1 MSTSTEPSFPLNITD
16 MLNKMDDNAAIFM
29 ITFVT
34 SVIIIMFGVYVYYM
48 INLKDNKCSMIDALN
63 PNKNTSMT
71 NVVPNNNSLNNYYI
85 KSAYNCCS
93 LGSYK
98 NDYVGI
104 CALKNVLRQ
113 GVRGLDFEIF
123 SIDNKPVIAT
133 STTNNYSA
141 KETFNYI
148 DFEEALLFIT
158 RNAFNN
164 LFVNNSGDP
173 IIIHLRFKSENS
185 KMYDSLAATLSKYQS
200 YFIDKQYNNV
210 NLGSVS
216 IQALMGKI
224 SILVNDYNKTY
235 LNCDALMEYVN
246 MTSGSGNMRMQTFSD
261 IKNGDSNQHLDLI
274 NYNKQFMT
282 ICVPDK
288 ETSEVNPDI
297 TFFKD
302 TGCNMFALM
311 YQFQDQNLI
320 LNNTFFNNA
329 AFVLKDSIF
338 LGTAAPITTI
348 IVEPTLVPPPAYS
361 TVIYVANK
369 TPPDNTNSQ
378 DNTSANNTTNNNTN
392 NNNKKKAKSIIDKQK
407 SIIDKQFG
415 SNKGFF
421 GKQFGPTDNTT
432 TDTTTTDNT
441 TTDTSTNNPFNKKLG
456 INDKLSKLKKL
467 SQTQNNPSQ

>member
-1 MSTSTEPSFPLNITD
+1 MSTSTEPPSFPLNITD

-34 SVIIIMFGVYVYYM
+34 SVIIIMFGIYVYYM

-63 PNKNTSMT
+63 PNKNTSMFT
-71 NVVPNNNSLNNYYI
+71 VVPTNNNALNNYYI
-85 KSAYNCCS
+85 KTAYNCCS

-133 STTNNYSA
+133 SMTNNFNV

-148 DFEEALLFIT
+148 DFEEALIFIT
-158 RNAFNN
+158 KNAFNN
-164 LFVNNSGDP
+164 MFVNNSGDP
-173 IIIHLRFKSENS
+173 IIIHLRFKSDNS
-185 KMYDSLAATLSKYQS
+185 KMYDNLAAILSKYQS

-210 NLGSVS
+210 NLGSVT

-224 SILVNDYNKTY
+224 SIIVNDYSKTY
-235 LNCDALMEYVN
+235 SNCDALMEYIN
-246 MTSGSGNMRMQTFSD
+246 MTSGSGNMRMHTFND
-261 IKNGDSNQHLDLI
+261 IKNGDSIDLI

-282 ICVPDK
+282 ICIPDK
-288 ETSEVNPDI
+288 ETSQVNPDI

-311 YQFQDQNLI
+311 YQYQDQNLD
-320 LNNTFFNNA
+320 LNNKFFNNA

-338 LGTAAPITTI
+338 LGTSKPVTTI
-348 IVEPTLVPPPAYS
+348 IVEPTLVNPPMYS
-361 TVIYVANK
+361 TVIHVADDNQEVDNQEVVVDQTDLTKKTQTKGQKKQGQRRPGPLRQNLQGRNPFFHANK
-369 TPPDNTNSQ
+369 L
-378 DNTSANNTTNNNTN
+378 
-392 NNNKKKAKSIIDKQK
+392 NK
-407 SIIDKQFG
+407 
-415 SNKGFF
+415 
-421 GKQFGPTDNTT
+421 
-432 TDTTTTDNT
+432 
-441 TTDTSTNNPFNKKLG
+441 
-456 INDKLSKLKKL
+456 
-467 SQTQNNPSQ
+467 NNPSNPSPQ

>member
-34 SVIIIMFGVYVYYM
+34 SVIIIMFGIYVYYM

-63 PNKNTSMT
+63 PNKNTAMT
-71 NVVPNNNSLNNYYI
+71 TVVPNNNALNNYYI

-133 STTNNYSA
+133 STTNNFSA

-173 IIIHLRFKSENS
+173 IIIHLRFKSENI

-224 SILVNDYNKTY
+224 SILVNDYSKTY
-235 LNCDALMEYVN
+235 STCDALMEYVN

-261 IKNGDSNQHLDLI
+261 IKNGDSNQHVDLI
-274 NYNKQFMT
+274 NFNKQFMT
-282 ICVPDK
+282 ICIPDK
-288 ETSEVNPDI
+288 ETSQVNPDI

-311 YQFQDQNLI
+311 YQFQDQNLS

-329 AFVLKDSIF
+329 AFVLKDPIF
-338 LGTAAPITTI
+338 LGTAAPVTTI
-348 IVEPTLVPPPAYS
+348 IVEPTLVPPPKYS
-361 TVIYVANK
+361 TVLYVADENK
-369 TPPDNTNSQ
+369 NQPQQSDQ
-378 DNTSANNTTNNNTN
+378 DQSNINKDSV
-392 NNNKKKAKSIIDKQK
+392 KKKNKNKSLV
-407 SIIDKQFG
+407 G
-415 SNKGFF
+415 PL
-421 GKQFGPTDNTT
+421 GKQFGPLGNGPLGKQFGPADKDPFKPDSNLSGPSRKPGDNKFTTKLTD
-432 TDTTTTDNT
+432 
-441 TTDTSTNNPFNKKLG
+441 
-456 INDKLSKLKKL
+456 KLKKL
-467 SQTQNNPSQ
+467 NTPQ

>member
-34 SVIIIMFGVYVYYM
+34 SVIIIMFGIYVYYM

-63 PNKNTSMT
+63 PNKNTAMRT
-71 NVVPNNNSLNNYYI
+71 VIPNNNALNNYYI

-98 NDYVGI
+98 NDYVGM

-133 STTNNYSA
+133 SMTNNFSV
-141 KETFNYI
+141 KETFNSI
-148 DFEEALLFIT
+148 DFEEALFFIT

-173 IIIHLRFKSENS
+173 IIIHLRFKSENI
-185 KMYDSLAATLSKYQS
+185 KMYDNLAAILSKYQS
-200 YFIDKQYNNV
+200 YFIDKQYKNV

-216 IQALMGKI
+216 LSALMGKI
-224 SILVNDYNKTY
+224 SILVNDYSKTY
-235 LNCDALMEYVN
+235 STCDALMEYVN

-274 NYNKQFMT
+274 NFNKQFMT

-288 ETSEVNPDI
+288 ESSQVNPDI

-311 YQFQDQNLI
+311 YQFQDQNLG

-329 AFVLKDSIF
+329 AFVLKEPIF
-338 LGTAAPITTI
+338 LGTSEPVTSI
-348 IVEPTLVPPPAYS
+348 IVEPTLVPPPIYPA
-361 TVIYVANK
+361 VIYVADTTQDTK
-369 TPPDNTNSQ
+369 PTAGNTN
-378 DNTSANNTTNNNTN
+378 NTNTNNTNRNNTN
-392 NNNKKKAKSIIDKQK
+392 N
-407 SIIDKQFG
+407 
-415 SNKGFF
+415 
-421 GKQFGPTDNTT
+421 TDE
-432 TDTTTTDNT
+432 
-441 TTDTSTNNPFNKKLG
+441 TS
-456 INDKLSKLKKL
+456 LKKL
-467 SQTQNNPSQ
+467 LEIERIDHQRLQNAQREEMIARLAARGLPPNHIIYVKYKNAQKITEAAQIKLQQSSLAVSEAKKQSK

>member
-34 SVIIIMFGVYVYYM
+34 SVIIIIFGIYVYYM

-63 PNKNTSMT
+63 PNKNTAMT
-71 NVVPNNNSLNNYYI
+71 TVVPNNNALNNYYI

-133 STTNNYSA
+133 STTNNFSA

-173 IIIHLRFKSENS
+173 IIIHLRFKSENI
-185 KMYDSLAATLSKYQS
+185 KMYENLAAILSKYQS

-224 SILVNDYNKTY
+224 SILVNDYSKTY
-235 LNCDALMEYVN
+235 ATCDALMEYVN

-261 IKNGDSNQHLDLI
+261 IKNGDSNQHVDLI
-274 NYNKQFMT
+274 NFNKQFMT

-288 ETSEVNPDI
+288 ETSQVNPDI

-311 YQFQDQNLI
+311 YQFQDQNLT
-320 LNNTFFNNA
+320 LNNTFFNNG
-329 AFVLKDSIF
+329 AFVLKDPIF
-338 LGTAAPITTI
+338 LGTAAPVTTI
-348 IVEPTLVPPPAYS
+348 IVEPTLVPPPKYS
-361 TVIYVANK
+361 TVLYVASDNK
-369 TPPDNTNSQ
+369 NQEESSDQ
-378 DNTSANNTTNNNTN
+378 DNMRNKNNNN
-392 NNNKKKAKSIIDKQK
+392 NNNKGKGKN
-407 SIIDKQFG
+407 
-415 SNKGFF
+415 NKGRDDKNRNDRKI
-421 GKQFGPTDNTT
+421 GGAGIINAPGLAPAPAPISRPGLDNQGPL
-432 TDTTTTDNT
+432 
-441 TTDTSTNNPFNKKLG
+441 NPFNRKPGDNKFTAKLA
-456 INDKLSKLKKL
+456 NKLKKE
-467 SQTQNNPSQ
+467 NPPQ

>member
-34 SVIIIMFGVYVYYM
+34 SVIIIMFGIYVYYM

-63 PNKNTSMT
+63 PNKNTAMST
-71 NVVPNNNSLNNYYI
+71 VVPNNNALNNYYI

-133 STTNNYSA
+133 SMTNNFSV
-141 KETFNYI
+141 KETFNSI

-173 IIIHLRFKSENS
+173 IIIHLRFKSENI
-185 KMYDSLAATLSKYQS
+185 KMYDNLAATLSKYQS
-200 YFIDKQYNNV
+200 YFIDKQYKNV

-216 IQALMGKI
+216 LPALMGKI
-224 SILVNDYNKTY
+224 SIIVNDYSKTY
-235 LNCDALMEYVN
+235 ATCDALMEYIN

-261 IKNGDSNQHLDLI
+261 IKNGDTNQHADLV
-274 NYNKQFMT
+274 NFNKQFMT

-288 ETSEVNPDI
+288 ESSQVNPDI

-311 YQFQDQNLI
+311 YQFQDQNLT
-320 LNNTFFNNA
+320 LNNTFFNNK
-329 AFVLKDSIF
+329 AFVLKGPFF
-338 LGTAAPITTI
+338 LGTSEPVTTTI
-348 IVEPTLVPPPAYS
+348 IEQPTIVSTPTYS
-361 TVIYVANK
+361 TVIY
-369 TPPDNTNSQ
+369 TNTNR
-378 DNTSANNTTNNNTN
+378 NTN
-392 NNNKKKAKSIIDKQK
+392 RNTNTNQN
-407 SIIDKQFG
+407 
-415 SNKGFF
+415 SNKGNTNRNQE
-421 GKQFGPTDNTT
+421 KDEDDEEVNQVGPRSTQNRQGSGPMGNQITTVRNQIRARQSNDPMSNQLNQKSSNTRLIEQL
-432 TDTTTTDNT
+432 NNLNKNK
-441 TTDTSTNNPFNKKLG
+441 NNPP
-456 INDKLSKLKKL
+456 
-467 SQTQNNPSQ
+467 Q